1 MRLKI
6 VAAEQVVR
14 YALRAGSACVKVLAR
29 DVIRVDRVQLYHC
42 TGGKPYHTERSAQCA
57 AARETLSYEFFDNN
71 HNIIVQYCASL
82 SIDLLTHFCTPDF
95 SDISEKPDKMDLEFR
110 NLTYTVHS
118 RILKGTSRQVV
129 KGVNGRFRSGQLVA
143 IMGPSGAGKSSLLNA
158 ISGYRSAG
166 VTGELLVNGETR
178 DEHSFQRSSCY
189 ITQED
194 LLQPLLTVREAMDVA
209 ASLKLPRGVK
219 APSEEILQE
228 LGLLDHQH
236 TRTDQLS
243 GGQKKRLSI
252 ALELVNN
259 PPVFFLDE
267 PTSGLDNVTTVQCV
281 KLLKLLARQGRTV
294 VCTIHQP
301 AASLFE
307 LFDQA
312 YIIAD
317 GLCIYQGDTEAMVP
331 HLTSLG
337 LVCPRHHNPADFIIE
352 LTETQEYIQMLS
364 QEILNGTLYKSTKI
378 DASSE
383 PPASTMQLK
392 ICYQTDDN
400 VAETEI
406 VLSTDKCTY
415 MKEYTAASS
424 TTLASKMSKDSSVAW
439 MKMQKVETRG
449 YPTTYFQQFAVL
461 LTRMLLQISRN
472 RQALWIQT
480 IHHIGCA
487 ILVGVCFFNMAN
499 DGTQMFNH
507 LKMCVGLI
515 IFFAYTQIMVPVL
528 VYPQEVKLVKKEH
541 FNRWYN
547 LIPYYGAL
555 TVSKLPVQVSLNI
568 IFCSIVY
575 FMVGVP
581 YAHDRFLTFCLI
593 GNVVSLVSEGVGM
606 AIGSVFSVR
615 NGCAIGPA
623 AIAPF
628 LGLAI
633 YGFDFAHKI
642 PLMMNIVMKTSFI
655 RCGVVAMVLTIFGF
669 GREPL
674 ECNDVYCHFAKPNV
688 LLQYLD
694 IERSSVWFEIFI
706 MIFIMVSVR
715 FLCFM
720 GLRWRFAT

>member
-1 MRLKI
+1 
-6 VAAEQVVR
+6 
-14 YALRAGSACVKVLAR
+14 
-29 DVIRVDRVQLYHC
+29 
-42 TGGKPYHTERSAQCA
+42 
-57 AARETLSYEFFDNN
+57 
-71 HNIIVQYCASL
+71 
-82 SIDLLTHFCTPDF
+82 
-95 SDISEKPDKMDLEFR
+95 MDLEFR
-110 NLTYTVHS
+110 NLTYTVQS
-118 RILKGTSRQVV
+118 RIIRGSSRQVV
-129 KGVNGRFRSGQLVA
+129 KGVNGRFMSGQLVA

-158 ISGYRSAG
+158 ISGYRSNG

-178 DEHSFQRSSCY
+178 DEQSFQRSSCY

-194 LLQPLLTVREAMDVA
+194 LLQPLLTVREAIDVA
-209 ASLKLPRGVK
+209 ASLKLPKGSK

-228 LGLLDHQH
+228 LGLLEHQH
-236 TRTDQLS
+236 TKTDQLS

-281 KLLKLLARQGRTV
+281 KLLKQLARQGRTV

-331 HLTSLG
+331 HLSSLG
-337 LVCPRHHNPADFIIE
+337 LVCPRHHNPADYIIE
-352 LTETQEYIQMLS
+352 LTESPECIQVLTE
-364 QEILNGTLYKSTKI
+364 EILNGSLYKSTKI
-378 DASSE
+378 ESTNLE
-383 PPASTMQLK
+383 PVNTMQLK

-400 VAETEI
+400 VGETEI
-406 VLSTDKCTY
+406 VLSTDKCTFN
-415 MKEYTAASS
+415 MQEYTAASS
-424 TTLASKMSKDSSVAW
+424 TTLASKISKDSSVAW
-439 MKMQKVETRG
+439 MKMQKVESKG
-449 YPTTYFQQFAVL
+449 YPTTFSQQFIIL

-487 ILVGVCFFNMAN
+487 LLIGVCFFNMAN

-507 LKMCVGLI
+507 LKMCVGLV
-515 IFFAYTQIMVPVL
+515 IFFVYTQIMVPVL

-541 FNRWYN
+541 FNGWYN
-547 LIPYYGAL
+547 LVPYYAAL
-555 TVSKLPVQVSLNI
+555 TVSKLPVQVSLNM
-568 IFCSIVY
+568 IFSTIVF

-581 YAHDRFLTFCLI
+581 YANDRFLAFCLI
-593 GNVVSLVSEGVGM
+593 GNIVSLVAEGVGM

-642 PLMMNIVMKTSFI
+642 PLIMTIIMKTSFI

-669 GREPL
+669 GRQPL
-674 ECNDVYCHFAKPNV
+674 ECNDVYCHFAKPDV

-694 IERSSVWFEIFI
+694 IEKSSVWFEIFI
-706 MIFIMVSVR
+706 MVSIMIAVR

>member
-1 MRLKI
+1 
-6 VAAEQVVR
+6 
-14 YALRAGSACVKVLAR
+14 
-29 DVIRVDRVQLYHC
+29 
-42 TGGKPYHTERSAQCA
+42 
-57 AARETLSYEFFDNN
+57 
-71 HNIIVQYCASL
+71 
-82 SIDLLTHFCTPDF
+82 
-95 SDISEKPDKMDLEFR
+95 MDLEFR

-118 RILKGTSRQVV
+118 RILRGTSRQVV
-129 KGVNGRFRSGQLVA
+129 KGVNGKFMSGQLVA

-166 VTGELLVNGETR
+166 VTGELLVNGEPR
-178 DEHSFQRSSCY
+178 DEQLFQKSSCY

-209 ASLKLPRGVK
+209 ASLKLPKGAK

-228 LGLLDHQH
+228 LGLLEHQH
-236 TRTDQLS
+236 TRTDMLS

-267 PTSGLDNVTTVQCV
+267 PTSGLDNVTTMQCV
-281 KLLKLLARQGRTV
+281 KLLKQLARQGRTV

-317 GLCIYQGDTEAMVP
+317 GLCIYQGDTDAMVP
-331 HLTSLG
+331 HLSTLG

-352 LTETQEYIQMLS
+352 LTEHQQYIKVLS
-364 QEILNGTLYKSTKI
+364 EEILNGTMYKSAKI
-378 DASSE
+378 DSTTHE
-383 PPASTMQLK
+383 PVNNMQLK
-392 ICYQTDDN
+392 ICYQADDN
-400 VAETEI
+400 LMETEL
-406 VLSTDKCTY
+406 VVSNEKCSFN
-415 MKEYTAASS
+415 MKEYTAVAVSTSS
-424 TTLASKMSKDSSVAW
+424 TTLASKMSREDSSIAW
-439 MKMQKVETRG
+439 MKMQKTEARG
-449 YPTTYFQQFAVL
+449 YPTTYFEQFTIL

-472 RQALWIQT
+472 RQALWIQS

-487 ILVGVCFFNMAN
+487 VLVGVCFFNMAN

-507 LKMCVGLI
+507 LKMCVGLV
-515 IFFAYTQIMVPVL
+515 IFFVYTQIMVPVL

-541 FNRWYN
+541 FNGWYN
-547 LIPYYGAL
+547 LVPYYAAL
-555 TVSKLPVQVSLNI
+555 TVSKLPVQVSLNV

-581 YAHDRFLTFCLI
+581 FAYDRYLTFCLT
-593 GNVVSLVSEGVGM
+593 GNIVSLVSEGVGM

-633 YGFDFAHKI
+633 YGFDFAHRI
-642 PLMMNIVMKTSFI
+642 PLLMNIIMKTSFI

-669 GREPL
+669 GRQPL
-674 ECNDVYCHFAKPNV
+674 ECSDVYCHFAKPDV
-688 LLQYLD
+688 LLKYLD
-694 IERSSVWFEIFI
+694 IENNSVWFEIL
-706 MIFIMVSVR
+706 IMVIIMLSVR

>member
-1 MRLKI
+1 
-6 VAAEQVVR
+6 
-14 YALRAGSACVKVLAR
+14 
-29 DVIRVDRVQLYHC
+29 
-42 TGGKPYHTERSAQCA
+42 
-57 AARETLSYEFFDNN
+57 
-71 HNIIVQYCASL
+71 
-82 SIDLLTHFCTPDF
+82 
-95 SDISEKPDKMDLEFR
+95 MDLEFR
-110 NLTYTVHS
+110 NLTYTVYS
-118 RILKGTSRQVV
+118 RLSRGTARQVV
-129 KGVNGRFRSGQLVA
+129 KGVNGKFMSGQLIA

-166 VTGELLVNGETR
+166 VTGELLVNGEIR
-178 DEHSFQRSSCY
+178 DEQQFQRSSCY

-219 APSEEILQE
+219 APSEDILQQM
-228 LGLLDHQH
+228 GLLEHQH

-267 PTSGLDNVTTVQCV
+267 PTSGLDTVTTVHCV
-281 KLLKLLARQGRTV
+281 KTLKQLARQGRTV

-307 LFDQA
+307 QFDQV

-317 GLCIYQGDTEAMVP
+317 GLCIYQGDTDAMVP
-331 HLTSLG
+331 HLARLG
-337 LVCPRHHNPADFIIE
+337 MACPRHHNPADFIIE
-352 LTETQEYIQMLS
+352 LTENPQTIQILS
-364 QEILNGTLYKSTKI
+364 EEALNGKIYRSSKI
-378 DASSE
+378 DSSVHE
-383 PPASTMQLK
+383 PMNNMQLK
-392 ICYQTDDN
+392 ICYQTDND
-400 VAETEI
+400 VVETEI
-406 VLSTDKCTY
+406 VVSNERCSYKVKD
-415 MKEYTAASS
+415 YTAVSTSS
-424 TTLASKMSKDSSVAW
+424 TTLASKISQEDTSVAW
-439 MKMQKVETRG
+439 MKVNKALSR
-449 YPTTYFQQFAVL
+449 YPTSYFDQFSIIL
-461 LTRMLLQISRN
+461 CRMLLQISRN
-472 RQALWIQT
+472 KQALWIQS

-487 ILVGVCFFNMAN
+487 ILIGVCFLNMAN

-507 LKMCVGLI
+507 LKMCVGLV
-515 IFFAYTQIMVPVL
+515 IFFVYTQIMVPVL
-528 VYPQEVKLVKKEH
+528 VYPQEVKLVKKEQ
-541 FNRWYN
+541 FNGWYN
-547 LIPYYGAL
+547 LAPYYAAL

-568 IFCSIVY
+568 IFCTIVY

-581 YAHDRFLTFCLI
+581 YAHDRFLVFCLI
-593 GNVVSLVSEGVGM
+593 GNIVSLVSEGVGM

-642 PLMMNIVMKTSFI
+642 PLMMTLIMKTSFI

-674 ECNDVYCHFAKPNV
+674 DCTDVYCHFSKPNV
-688 LLQYLD
+688 LLKYLD
-694 IERSSVWFEIFI
+694 IENSSVWLEIFL
-706 MIFIMVSVR
+706 MVFIMLTAR